1 MYPCSNPELVAAVS
15 EAGGIGIVQ
24 PLSLTYVHGHA
35 FREGLRLI
43 RRLTAK
49 PIGMNALI
57 ERSSR
62 TYRARMER
70 WIDVALEEGVRFFVT
85 SLGNPRWVVDR
96 VSRAGGVVYH
106 DVTERKW
113 ADKGIDGGVHG
124 LVAVNDRAGGHAGSR
139 PAEALLEELLPL
151 GLPVVCAGGI
161 GNEADFARVL
171 RMGYAG
177 AQLGTR
183 FIATPECRTSEA
195 YKRAIVA
202 AGERNIVLTERLTGV
217 PVAVIDTPS
226 VRKLGTKAGPLAR
239 WMLRGRRTRRW
250 MRTIYGLRSLWALK
264 QGLLR
269 DAPERDYWQAGRSVA
284 GIDHIEPAGAIVR
297 RFAGAWRASAA
308 VVRRRG
314 RPARRGPSAAGG
326 RRRRPARRRRAAGRR
341 PA

>member
-1 MYPCSNPELVAAVS
+1 MRTPLTDHAGIEVPLLCGAMYPCSNPELVAAVS
-15 EAGGIGIVQ
+15 EAGGMGIVQ
-24 PLSLTYVHGHA
+24 PISLTWVHGHD

-57 ERSSR
+57 EQSSKA
-62 TYRARMER
+62 YRERMER

-96 VSRAGGVVYH
+96 VAAVGGIVYH

-113 ADKGIDGGVHG
+113 ADKGVAGGVHG
-124 LVAVNDRAGGHAGSR
+124 LIAVNDRAGGHAGAKS
-139 PAEALLEELLPL
+139 AEALLDELAPL

-161 GNEADFARVL
+161 GDERDFARVL

-183 FIATPECRTSEA
+183 FIATPECRASEA
-195 YKRAIVA
+195 YKQGIVR
-202 AGERNIVLTERLTGV
+202 AGEKDIVLTERLTGV

-226 VRKLGTKAGPLAR
+226 VRRLGTKAGPIAR
-239 WMLRGRRTRRW
+239 FMLRGRRTKHW
-250 MRTIYGLRSLWALK
+250 MRSIYALRSLWALK
-264 QGLLR
+264 RGLLR

-284 GIDHIEPAGAIVR
+284 GIDRVEPAGEIVR
-297 RFAGAWRASAA
+297 RFASAWRAAA
-308 VVRRRG
+308 
-314 RPARRGPSAAGG
+314 A
-326 RRRRPARRRRAAGRR
+326 
-341 PA
+341 